1 MEWIQERKKK
11 KKDKE
16 RKGKRKEGMAEREGM
31 PQNLVRSWEQD
42 RYFLWSDLT
51 LKSLQVKEQVS
62 KFKFMFFD
70 ENEDEIYFLSSSLLS
85 HSSFIYFLP
94 SSCHLHE
101 SVIDRDID
109 SRSHWDRWNVM
120 WSILL
125 RLFLPPAN
133 VSSSPFLFSLKILG
147 HLFLTERGR
156 KRERKGERKKRERG
170 KEKERGRKKG
180 EKLRL

>member
-16 RKGKRKEGMAEREGM
+16 RKRKGRERGDAPKFGEI
-31 PQNLVRSWEQD
+31 VRARS
-42 RYFLWSDLT
+42 LLS
-51 LKSLQVKEQVS
+51 LKWFDFEISSSQGAS

-85 HSSFIYFLP
+85 HSLSLFFLLLMNLFSFPFIYFLP

-109 SRSHWDRWNVM
+109 STSHWDRWNVM

-147 HLFLTERGR
+147 HLF
-156 KRERKGERKKRERG
+156 
-170 KEKERGRKKG
+170 
-180 EKLRL
+180 